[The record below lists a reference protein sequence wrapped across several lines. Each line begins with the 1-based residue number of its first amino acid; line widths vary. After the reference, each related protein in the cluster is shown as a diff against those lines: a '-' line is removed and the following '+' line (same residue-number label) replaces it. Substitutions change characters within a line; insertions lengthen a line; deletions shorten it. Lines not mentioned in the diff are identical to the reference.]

1 MQFEWDEEKNEL
13 NCRKHSIDFNLARL
27 VFQDPAAIVED
38 DYGVYDEDRFRV
50 LGSVGDKVFVAS
62 YTYRYGDDVIRL
74 ISARYAKPSERRV
87 YEARRE
93 RMLWR

>member
-1 MQFEWDEEKNEL
+1 MQFEWDEDKNEL
-13 NCRKHSIDFNLARL
+13 NCRKHGIDFNLAKL
-27 VFQDPAAIVED
+27 VFQDLAAIAED
-38 DYGVYDEDRFRV
+38 DYGTYDEDRFRV
-50 LGSVGDKVFVAS
+50 LGGVGEKVFVVS
-62 YTYRYGDDVIRL
+62 YTYRCDGDVIRL

>member
-13 NCRKHSIDFNLARL
+13 NCRKHGIDFNLAKL

-50 LGSVGDKVFVAS
+50 LGSVGDKILVLS
-62 YTYRYGDDVIRL
+62 YTYRYGGDVIRL

-93 RMLWR
+93 RTLWR

>member
-13 NCRKHSIDFNLARL
+13 NRRKHGIDFNLAKL
-27 VFQDPAAIVED
+27 VFQDPAAIVD
-38 DYGVYDEDRFRV
+38 DDCGSYDEDRFRV
-50 LGSVGDKVFVAS
+50 LGSVGDKIFVVL
-62 YTYRYGDDVIRL
+62 YTYRYGGDVIRL

-87 YEARRE
+87 YEVRRE